1 MKKAIMVEF
10 NKAEKESKP
19 PLEFMFGDVYG
30 GDELERPIR
39 EQRDE
44 LKRLVG
50 KWGETNVWKKE
61 LDKFDGGKEAF
72 LKSS

>member
-1 MKKAIMVEF
+1 MTEF
-10 NKAEKESKP
+10 NRAEKESQP
-19 PLEFMFGDVYG
+19 PLETMFGDVYG
-30 GDELERPIR
+30 GKELERPIR

-44 LKRLVG
+44 LKRLIE
-50 KWGETNVWKKE
+50 KWGDNKVWAKE

>member
-1 MKKAIMVEF
+1 MIEF
-10 NKAEKESKP
+10 NKAEKHKKP
-19 PLEFMFGDVYG
+19 PLKSMFGDVYG
-30 GDELERPIR
+30 GEELERPIR

-50 KWGETNVWKKE
+50 KWGESKVWKKE
-61 LDKFDGGKEAF
+61 LEKFDGGKEGF